1 MSSKKTPLNI
11 NPPLLN
17 SANPWATDL
26 SHLLPL
32 YASPHTGAIT
42 TRTSLLHDGYPHN
55 DAVNQYTFFSPTTQ
69 SPVPAPHRVN
79 PSAAATPATH
89 AASLNTLGYS
99 PLPLDA
105 YLGFVSAIS
114 AEAAAS
120 GGRLRTDKLVIVSV
134 TGAPEEVAQC
144 YRRVCA
150 CAREVCMP
158 LAMELNLSCPNIPGK
173 PPPAYSKGALVEY
186 LRALEGVVREER
198 KDAEN
203 NGEKVVVDV
212 PIGVKTP
219 PFTHAGMFEEFVGAL
234 RDVRPCPVAFVTAV
248 NTLAPALVVRG
259 NGEREEDGALE
270 PALGSASGLGL
281 GGMAGAPLHPLAL
294 GNVLSLKEAL
304 GREEGLR
311 EIMIIGVGGVED
323 AGGWRR
329 MRRVGADAVGVGTA
343 LGRFGVEVFERISK
357 GLVAAK
363 L

>member
-1 MSSKKTPLNI
+1 MSKKTPLNI

-32 YASPHTGAIT
+32 YASPYTGAIT
-42 TRTSLLHDGYPHN
+42 TRTSLLHGYPHD

-69 SPVPAPHRVN
+69 QPVPGPHRVN
-79 PSAAATPATH
+79 PSAAATPASH

-105 YLGFVSAIS
+105 YLGFLSAIS
-114 AEAAAS
+114 AEATAS
-120 GGRLRTDKLVIVSV
+120 GGRLRTDKPIIVSV
-134 TGAPEEVAQC
+134 TGAPDDVAQC
-144 YRRVCA
+144 YRHI
-150 CAREVCMP
+150 CARARAVCMP

-173 PPPAYSKGALVEY
+173 PPPAYSRAALVEY
-186 LRALEGVVREER
+186 LRALAAAVRDEER
-198 KDAEN
+198 GA
-203 NGEKVVVDV
+203 VDV
-212 PIGVKTP
+212 PIGLKSP

-234 RDVRPCPVAFVTAV
+234 GEVSPCPVAFVTAV

-259 NGEREEDGALE
+259 GGEGEEGAAFE

-304 GREEGLR
+304 GRVEALR
-311 EIMIIGVGGVED
+311 DVMVIGVGGVED
-323 AGGWRR
+323 ADGWRR
-329 MRRVGADAVGVGTA
+329 MRRVGAGAVGVGTA
-343 LGRFGVEVFERISK
+343 LGRFGVGVFERIWK
-357 GLVAAK
+357 GVEAAK

>member
-1 MSSKKTPLNI
+1 MSKKKTPPPLNI
-11 NPPLLN
+11 TPPLLN

-32 YASPHTGAIT
+32 YACPHTGAIT
-42 TRTSLLHDGYPHN
+42 TRTSLLHGYPHD

-69 SPVPAPHRVN
+69 SPVGIN

-105 YLGFVSAIS
+105 YLGFVGAIS

-144 YRRVCA
+144 YRRICA
-150 CAREVCMP
+150 RAREVCMP

-173 PPPAYSKGALVEY
+173 PPPAYSRGALVEY
-186 LRALEGVVREER
+186 LRALEGAVREER
-198 KDAEN
+198 SDERRAE
-203 NGEKVVVDV
+203 GAKVVEV

-234 RDVRPCPVAFVTAV
+234 REVRPCPVAFVTAV

-259 NGEREEDGALE
+259 EGEGALE

-304 GREEGLR
+304 GREEELR

-343 LGRFGVEVFERISK
+343 LGRFGVGVFERIWK
-357 GLVAAK
+357 GLEAAK

>member
-1 MSSKKTPLNI
+1 MSSKKTRPPLTI

-42 TRTSLLHDGYPHN
+42 TRTSLLNGYPHN

-69 SPVPAPHRVN
+69 APVGIVN
-79 PSAAATPATH
+79 PTPATTPATH

-134 TGAPEEVAQC
+134 TGAPGEVAQC

-150 CAREVCMP
+150 RAREVCMP

-173 PPPAYSKGALVEY
+173 PPPAYSRGALVEY
-186 LRALEGVVREER
+186 LRALGEVLREER
-198 KDAEN
+198 ERGR
-203 NGEKVVVDV
+203 GEAGDGGKEGVDV

-234 RDVRPCPVAFVTAV
+234 REVSPCPVAFVTAV

-259 NGEREEDGALE
+259 EGGEGALE

-304 GREEGLR
+304 GREEGLGQ
-311 EIMIIGVGGVED
+311 IMIIGVGGVED

-329 MRRVGADAVGVGTA
+329 MRMVGADAVGVGTA
-343 LGRFGVEVFERISK
+343 LGRFGVEVFGKIWK
-357 GLVAAK
+357 GLEAAK